1 MPLLLGDRYRVGER
15 IGTGGSSHVY
25 EAFDERLDRPVAVKL
40 LDEAAAT
47 TADPAAATTVRER
60 IPNRRTVLPPER
72 GGGLDAGSDQGNLF
86 LVMELVTGGSLAQRL
101 ADDGPMPSSAVAK
114 LGSQLASALAAAHAA
129 GIIHRD
135 VKPSNVLLGA
145 DGNAKLADF
154 GIARRFDEIEH
165 ALTSTGMVIG
175 TREFVSPEQARGEP
189 LGPATD
195 IFSLGVTLYEAATG
209 IRPMSAIERP
219 IDSRLDVRA
228 IDPTIDA
235 ALASVIDRAT
245 AIPIEARFADAG
257 QMAGVL
263 AGAATAGLV
272 GGTALLPEHLAPQP
286 GPAAMAAPL
295 TSSTTGAAAG
305 AAGALIGDQLL
316 DERRHRQRLI
326 RAGVGIALLVTLIG
340 ALVVALGDDDEPS
353 LSASSTTA
361 AAEVATTLAA
371 TTIPPTTIPPT
382 TVAPTTAAP
391 PTAPPT
397 TLPPPPPE
405 LIPGF
410 PLPADVGAFLAI
422 LAANPGLVG
431 PRGDDLAEELDNLL
445 TNNRGKFEDRKAE
458 LMDHIEEWRD
468 DGELD
473 PIVAAAALALVGDLD
488 KRDGRDGGD

>member
-1 MPLLLGDRYRVGER
+1 MSGCWRPSSTAAPRRRAHRNRRIVPRVRGLRRAPRPAGRREVAR
-15 IGTGGSSHVY
+15 RSGGGH
-25 EAFDERLDRPVAVKL
+25 RRPRG
-40 LDEAAAT
+40 
-47 TADPAAATTVRER
+47 ATTVRER

-72 GGGLDAGSDQGNLF
+72 GGGARCGLRPGEPVPRHG
-86 LVMELVTGGSLAQRL
+86 TRHGW
-101 ADDGPMPSSAVAK
+101 
-114 LGSQLASALAAAHAA
+114 
-129 GIIHRD
+129 
-135 VKPSNVLLGA
+135 
-145 DGNAKLADF
+145 
-154 GIARRFDEIEH
+154 IARRFDEIEH

-295 TSSTTGAAAG
+295 SSSTTGATPG

-458 LMDHIEEWRD
+458 LMDRIEEWRD

-473 PIVAAAALALVGDLD
+473 PIVAAAALAFVGDLD